1 MKAITTTRR
10 REDGG
15 SRKKGDSSVSV
26 SADGTVLLNRARLA
40 SGLEPRCTTGRRTA
54 MSDRSTRRAPCGVIH
69 RRCLVHGHYVKRE
82 HDLTRK
88 ERGQKL
94 STTLRSRYRTCI
106 CCLPVG
112 WKLGRRANLIGTRW
126 ILTKPSAR
134 VVWRATVREGWSLA
148 SDDDDDGRDARVVP
162 VRSAWPAGAA
172 GVVDRDDTYR
182 PNRQARSVRMD
193 GSYQQ

>member
-1 MKAITTTRR
+1 
-10 REDGG
+10 
-15 SRKKGDSSVSV
+15 
-26 SADGTVLLNRARLA
+26 
-40 SGLEPRCTTGRRTA
+40 

-69 RRCLVHGHYVKRE
+69 RRCLVHGHYVKPE

-148 SDDDDDGRDARVVP
+148 DDDDDDGRDGWFQFQSAPHGRRARPELLTAMTRIGRIGKHAPYGWMARTSSDVMEAGDATLGD
-162 VRSAWPAGAA
+162 SAIVWRGQ
-172 GVVDRDDTYR
+172 V
-182 PNRQARSVRMD
+182 
-193 GSYQQ
+193 